1 MCRVDS
7 IYSLRTLDWKG
18 NASCLCRLVLNLDW
32 LQTVAYGYVDVEPG
46 IPKITNKWLEAANY
60 EIGSIGERLAATLH
74 LKVVANCLN
83 M

>member
-1 MCRVDS
+1 MDC
-7 IYSLRTLDWKG
+7 
-18 NASCLCRLVLNLDW
+18 